1 MAKVKFPTF
10 RVAEIPIPPRQ
21 RVSDGIVDVLAE
33 VWNEQGRETTAH
45 EYLRAVVDHRA
56 ELINERLY
64 QYDEVWRRRL
74 AGLLLELADAIY
86 NGAVSEFVE

>member
-21 RVSDGIVDVLAE
+21 RVSDGIVDALAE
-33 VWNEQGRETTAH
+33 IWNEQGREATAH
-45 EYLRAVVDHRA
+45 EYLRALVDHRA

-74 AGLLLELADAIY
+74 AGLLIELADAIY
-86 NGAVSEFVE
+86 NGAVSEFIE